1 MIEKQLSEDMEAI
14 DKWCRDNELI
24 LNLKKG
30 KTETIMF
37 GTKQMLFKH
46 KDELKVSY
54 QNKPVSTCVT
64 YKYLGITIGSSLN
77 FNSNVNISFKKASG
91 RLRLLTKLRPML
103 TLPAARTIYQAMVVP
118 ILAYASL
125 STLKLNITN
134 ERKLDKLH
142 SRATRVIA
150 CNRNPLQSICGIKK
164 TKACLF
170 VCRCLDDDVSEKF
183 RNYFSVLN
191 GATTRNQNCLLRL
204 PPIKKEYFRGSFKY
218 MGAKLYNDLHTSI
231 RKTQNFDELKS
242 LVKS

>member
-1 MIEKQLSEDMEAI
+1 
-14 DKWCRDNELI
+14 
-24 LNLKKG
+24 
-30 KTETIMF
+30 
-37 GTKQMLFKH
+37 
-46 KDELKVSY
+46 
-54 QNKPVSTCVT
+54 
-64 YKYLGITIGSSLN
+64 
-77 FNSNVNISFKKASG
+77 
-91 RLRLLTKLRPML
+91 
-103 TLPAARTIYQAMVVP
+103 MVVP
-118 ILAYASL
+118 IHSSL

-142 SRATRVIA
+142 SSDSVIA

-170 VCRCLDDDVSEKF
+170 VRRCLDDDVSEKF

-191 GATTRNQNCLLRL
+191 GANTRNQNCLLRL

-242 LVKS
+242 LVKSFYT